1 MAAKS
6 GVAVFS
12 VSVPQAATDWLSV
25 RLRVFVRECV
35 CLPVVALEM
44 REKELSLS
52 PSLCLPPLP
61 DDKHRARGFTND
73 AAR

>member
-52 PSLCLPPLP
+52 LSLPLSPSPS
-61 DDKHRARGFTND
+61 
-73 AAR
+73 

>member
-12 VSVPQAATDWLSV
+12 VSVPQAATDCLSV

-52 PSLCLPPLP
+52 LPLSPSPS
-61 DDKHRARGFTND
+61 
-73 AAR
+73 